1 MQKLFYLSFFIF
13 SSIYTI
19 IAQENTIKISG
30 KYSNK
35 KPLEIIEDI
44 RTKFGIDI
52 YYKQEELPFFERT
65 MVFEDTY
72 VEKAI
77 SDLLGKSD
85 LIPIWYRNYAIVL
98 MNKAALDRSK
108 LVSYYDNIQKILD
121 EKPNVK
127 SNVIVIGS
135 LSDLGTIG
143 KAIVSGT
150 IKDQTSGETI
160 IGANVKFGKGLGTVT
175 DIDGQF
181 TYSLTPGIHNIEV
194 KYIGYQ
200 DYNATIDIRSDGSLH
215 IDMMKESINL
225 DEITVTAIA
234 KDASVNEVQTGIA
247 RIDIKN
253 LDRVPTFLGEKDIVK
268 AILLNPGV
276 STIGEG
282 ATGFNVR
289 GGNVDQNLV
298 IQDEAILFNSS
309 HALGFFSTF
318 NADLIKDATL
328 SKGSMAAN
336 NGGRIASSLEVNLK
350 EGNREKMKYKASF
363 NPISA
368 TVSIDGPL
376 SKRSTLVFG
385 ARSTYSDYI
394 FGLFSDPKIK
404 YSSASFYDVNL
415 KYTYRKNGHT
425 LGIGVY
431 TSNDDFVFNRQFGFG
446 YKTKF
451 VQLNWG
457 KLFNDKMSNKF
468 SLVASRYTSQQLDL
482 KPQFESQLN
491 SGIDYLR
498 LVDKISIVGKSSKID
513 FGINATLYKTS
524 PGDLSPYK
532 ENSFALAK
540 GLDNEKGI
548 ESAAYVSLE
557 KSLTQKLDI
566 LVGFRINHFAALGPK
581 EVYLYKDNV
590 FKEINIIGKE
600 TKSGVLKSYLIPEPR
615 LSVKLNLAKSA
626 SFKAGYAK
634 TSQFINQIFNSDT
647 PTPSSQWQLSN
658 GYIKPYLSDNY
669 SIGFF
674 KNFANDNYETS
685 VEVYDRRIGRLYDY
699 KDFAKL
705 IVNDHIETELL
716 QGIGKSRGI
725 ELSFKKN
732 DGKVNGWLSYT
743 YSRTLQKIEGINNG
757 NWYSSGYDKPH
768 NLSLI
773 LNYQPIL
780 RKTITLN
787 FTYST
792 GRPST
797 APLSNYLTPDNVYVP
812 IYTQRNEIRIP
823 SYHRLDLSYN
833 IARSHNNAAKVIT
846 SWTFTLY
853 NVYARKNPFSVFYTR
868 GVNSTPQANRL
879 AVIGTVFPAIRFN
892 IEFL

>member
-1 MQKLFYLSFFIF
+1 MPSE
-13 SSIYTI
+13 I
-19 IAQENTIKISG
+19 IADIVTKTGVDIYFKPEDIPAVERTIDFENTFI
-30 KYSNK
+30 
-35 KPLEIIEDI
+35 
-44 RTKFGIDI
+44 
-52 YYKQEELPFFERT
+52 
-65 MVFEDTY
+65 
-72 VEKAI
+72 EKAI
-77 SDLLGKSD
+77 AELLGKSEV
-85 LIPIWYRNYAIVL
+85 IPIWYRDYAIVL
-98 MNKAALDRSK
+98 MNKSSLDRSK

-121 EKPNVK
+121 EKPNIK
-127 SNVIVIGS
+127 SNILVIGS
-135 LSDLGTIG
+135 LSDLGGTG
-143 KAIVSGT
+143 KAKISGT
-150 IKDQTSGETI
+150 IKDQSTGETI
-160 IGANVKFGKGLGTVT
+160 IGANVKFGKSLGTVT
-175 DIDGQF
+175 NIDGLYE
-181 TYSLTPGIHNIEV
+181 YSLVPGIHYMEI
-194 KYIGYQ
+194 KYVGYQ
-200 DYNATIDIRSDGSLH
+200 DYLSTIDLRSDDTLNVALL
-215 IDMMKESINL
+215 KESINL
-225 DEITVTAIA
+225 DEVTVTAIA

-298 IQDEAILFNSS
+298 LQDEAILFNSS

-328 SKGSMAAN
+328 SKGNMAAS
-336 NGGRIASSLEVNLK
+336 NGGRIASSLEVNMK
-350 EGNREKMKYKASF
+350 DGNREKMKYKASI

-368 TVSIDGPL
+368 TLSVDGPL
-376 SKRSTLVFG
+376 SKRSTLAFG

-394 FGLFSDPKIK
+394 FNFFSDPAINN
-404 YSSASFYDVNL
+404 SSASFYDINL

-425 LGIGVY
+425 LGIGAY
-431 TSNDDFVFNRQFGFG
+431 TSNDNFEFNRQFGFG
-446 YKTKF
+446 YKSKF
-451 VQLNWG
+451 IQLNWG
-457 KLFNDKMSNKF
+457 KLFTDKMSNKA
-468 SLVASRYTSQQLDL
+468 SIVVSRYNSQQLDL
-482 KPQFESQLN
+482 KAQFESQLN

-498 LVDKISIVGKSSKID
+498 FVDKLSIVGKKTKID
-513 FGINATLYKTS
+513 FGVNSTLYSTS
-524 PGDLSPYK
+524 PGNISPYN
-532 ENSFALAK
+532 ETSFILSR
-540 GLDNEKGI
+540 GLEKEKGI
-548 ESAAYVSLE
+548 ESAVFVNLE
-557 KSLTQKLDI
+557 KSITNHLEMI
-566 LVGFRINHFAALGPK
+566 VGFRMNHFAALGPK
-581 EVYLYKDNV
+581 EIYLYKNDV

-600 TKSGVLKSYLIPEPR
+600 TRTGILKSYFLPEPR
-615 LSVKLNLAKSA
+615 FSIKLNLAKSA
-626 SFKAGYAK
+626 SIKGGFAR

-658 GYIKPYLSDNY
+658 AYIKPYLSNNF
-669 SIGFF
+669 SIGLF
-674 KNFANDNYETS
+674 KNFANNNFETS
-685 VEVYDRRIGRLYDY
+685 IEVYQRRIDRLYDY

-705 IVNDHIETELL
+705 IVNSHIETELL
-716 QGIGKSRGI
+716 EGIGRSKGI
-725 ELSFKKN
+725 EVSLKKN
-732 DGKVNGWLSYT
+732 EGIFNGWLSYT
-743 YSRTLQKIEGINNG
+743 YSSTMQKIAGINKG
-757 NWYSSGYDKPH
+757 NWYNSGYDKPH

-780 RKTITLN
+780 RNTFTIN

-812 IYTQRNEIRIP
+812 IYSQRNEIRIP

-833 IARSHNNAAKVIT
+833 IARSHNNAARVIT

-868 GVNSTPQANRL
+868 GLNSTPQANRL